1 MRFTVATSV
10 RRLILLGYILVVLP
24 LMIALISTI
33 YQVDSLSR
41 QMQKTLFE
49 TSSTTESSR
58 IIISQVLNLE
68 RTAGQYWVLREA
80 ALLQRYQVQ
89 RQQLLNRIESFREN
103 ELNPVI
109 LERIAQLTSA
119 EEELY
124 KKLKQA
130 AKESNGASELN
141 NLSDLSAL
149 VSVLPEDISRN
160 VSEKSGAMSARI
172 DNVERLLLFQA
183 VALIPLALLIATVFS
198 VLITRPLQQL
208 GHIINKLGSADFTNP
223 VSVEGP
229 QDIQQL
235 GRRLDWLRLQ
245 LAELDQQK
253 LVFLQHVSHEL
264 KTPLTAIRE
273 GIALLQDRVAGPLT
287 PDQAEIV
294 DILHINDLQ
303 LQKEVEA
310 LLDFNLALNQEKPN
324 NAELIL
330 FDELIENTIAK
341 HQLEIMSRSIT
352 MYTNLAK
359 ISLKGNR
366 VQLTTVIDNLLS
378 NAIKHS
384 PKNSAIE
391 ISLIEHKQHA
401 QLDIIDNGPGIAPL
415 DEMRIF
421 EPFYQGSHAPQ
432 GSVSGTGLGLA
443 IANRYVLLHHGSINV
458 IKSKNG
464 AHFRIYLPMQIPG
477 LANDLE

>member
-10 RRLILLGYILVVLP
+10 RRLILIGYILVVLP
-24 LMIALISTI
+24 LMIALISTY
-33 YQVDSLSR
+33 YQVDSLSK

-80 ALLQRYQVQ
+80 ELLQRYQVQ
-89 RQQLLNRIESFREN
+89 RQQLLNRIQSFREN
-103 ELNPVI
+103 QLNPVI
-109 LERIAQLTSA
+109 LERIAQLISA
-119 EEELY
+119 EEHLY

-130 AKESNGASELN
+130 PKEPNGASELN

-149 VSVLPEDISRN
+149 VRVLPEDISRN
-160 VSEKSGAMSARI
+160 VSEKSEAMSARI
-172 DNVERLLLFQA
+172 NSVERLLLFQ
-183 VALIPLALLIATVFS
+183 VLALIPLALLIATVFS
-198 VLITRPLQQL
+198 VLITRPLRRL

-273 GIALLQDRVAGPLT
+273 GIALLQDRIAGPLT

-294 DILHINDLQ
+294 DILHKNDLQ

-330 FDELIENTIAK
+330 FDELIQNTVAK
-341 HQLEIMSRSIT
+341 HQLEIKSRSIT
-352 MYTNLAK
+352 MHTNLEK
-359 ISLKGNR
+359 ISLKGDR

-391 ISLIEHKQHA
+391 TSLIEHKQHA
-401 QLDIIDNGPGIAPL
+401 QLDIIDNGPGIDPQ

-421 EPFYQGSHAPQ
+421 EPFYQGSHTPQ

-458 IKSKNG
+458 INSTNG
-464 AHFRIYLPMQIPG
+464 AHFRIYLPLQIPR
-477 LANDLE
+477 LTNALE